1 MNLGLNH
8 VYIWLSDR
16 QTRIRIAR
24 NCSSSCQRVGD
35 LLPTWSTLHCFC
47 ILSLY
52 SRTTKSL
59 EGLWEHPAFL
69 LQFLFEHTHSSIKES
84 VDPWKLDLHPCL
96 SAGGFLCQ
104 CLCYWVH
111 EVCHRYHPGGLP
123 IFSQWYPM
131 CSWYPQ
137 NVWWRTNTNIAI
149 MQDWVRPLLEHFLS
163 YVAQLC
169 YFTCWRSAYSF
180 RNEDSGVF
188 LMWVVVEV
196 KVNSVGKC
204 LACNW

>member
-8 VYIWLSDR
+8 IYIWLSD
-16 QTRIRIAR
+16 QTGIRMTG

-35 LLPTWSTLHCFC
+35 LLPTWFTLHCFC

-84 VDPWKLDLHPCL
+84 VDPWKLALHPCL

-104 CLCYWVH
+104 HLCYWVH
-111 EVCHRYHPGGLP
+111 ESEPGMPPLP
-123 IFSQWYPM
+123 P
-131 CSWYPQ
+131 
-137 NVWWRTNTNIAI
+137 
-149 MQDWVRPLLEHFLS
+149 
-163 YVAQLC
+163 
-169 YFTCWRSAYSF
+169 WRSAYILTVISY
-180 RNEDSGVF
+180 VF
-188 LMWVVVEV
+188 LISTKCVMEDKHQYCNYAGLSQALAWALSELCSSAVLLYLLT
-196 KVNSVGKC
+196 VGV
-204 LACNW
+204 LV